1 MSSKRERR
9 WWTEEEDQILKAGV
23 ESQSEVNSLMS
34 WNEIAAMLPRRTN
47 KDCRKRWYKVRSDFI
62 KGTWSREEDR
72 KLQQAVQQH
81 GLKWALV
88 SRDVESRNADQC
100 AKRWQHGLRP
110 DLKHTP
116 WQPEEDTKL
125 LQAMDKHGN
134 KWKKIATLDLPNR
147 SSHDIRNRSV
157 VLSRREKRLR
167 CRIMN
172 DVPQSHG
179 DDESN
184 DDDETAPESDE
195 DDGCDDYDDSGV
207 SVVSSRSQLQSPSSD
222 LHMDSGFTSGAAS
235 PRPGRSHSIQES
247 SNMMAAGNHDWT
259 RFTMLQ
265 EQLLK
270 AEQLQQLH
278 QLQHVQATPPP
289 TPVTPT
295 WYEMPGVSDATVASP
310 KNGYP
315 SYLPMGAMPLPP
327 LAHNSM
333 TDENYLGIFDNYV
346 HSNDIGPIDFRPQVN
361 HDWRYEMGYAA
372 DPFVG

>member
-1 MSSKRERR
+1 
-9 WWTEEEDQILKAGV
+9 
-23 ESQSEVNSLMS
+23 
-34 WNEIAAMLPRRTN
+34 MLPRRTN

-116 WQPEEDTKL
+116 WQPEEDAKL
-125 LQAMDKHGN
+125 LQAMEKHGN

-157 VLSRREKRLR
+157 VLSRREKRLSKKGLSTGPQHTEKSASR
-167 CRIMN
+167 SGLPYMPMHGQHQQQPHGSCEVN
-172 DVPQSHG
+172 DEEDS
-179 DDESN
+179 
-184 DDDETAPESDE
+184 APESE
-195 DDGCDDYDDSGV
+195 DDDDDVCDDDDDSGV
-207 SVVSSRSQLQSPSSD
+207 SVVSSRSQLKSPASD
-222 LHMDSGFTSGAAS
+222 IHMDSGFTSGAAS
-235 PRPGRSHSIQES
+235 PRSMQTITVPEGS
-247 SNMMAAGNHDWT
+247 SMVAAGDHDWT
-259 RFTMLQ
+259 RFTILQ

-270 AEQLQQLH
+270 AEQLQQLRH
-278 QLQHVQATPPP
+278 IQQIQATPPP

-295 WYEMPGVSDATVASP
+295 WYEMPPGVSDVAVANPTKSD
-310 KNGYP
+310 YAS
-315 SYLPMGAMPLPP
+315 SYLPMGVMPFPP
-327 LAHNSM
+327 LAHDSM
-333 TDENYLGIFDNYV
+333 PDENYLGIFDNYV
-346 HSNDIGPIDFRPQVN
+346 HPNDMGSIDFRSPVN
-361 HDWRYEMGYAA
+361 HDWRYEMGYTA